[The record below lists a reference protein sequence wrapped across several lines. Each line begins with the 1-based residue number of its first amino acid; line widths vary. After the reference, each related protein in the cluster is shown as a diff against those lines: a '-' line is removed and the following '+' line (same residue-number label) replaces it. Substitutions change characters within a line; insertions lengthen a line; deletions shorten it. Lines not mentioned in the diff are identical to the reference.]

1 MSETLHSHPERA
13 ALAGVLERLRDALG
27 DNLLEAVSAEDMDE
41 AAILP
46 SGLHAAV
53 IVLRAAG
60 FNMLADIGAT
70 DHLPLSP
77 RFEVS
82 YHFIAIDEKSKLV
95 LDPPR
100 YRLRVF
106 PDDLDPVVPTLCGV
120 WHSAE
125 WPERE
130 VYDLFGIRFDAHPN
144 LKRILMPDDWKGFPL
159 RKDYPLRGYDRGFAA
174 GGRLGPVPPVN
185 PS

>member
-1 MSETLHSHPERA
+1 MSETLHSHPERT

-27 DNLLEAVSAEDMDE
+27 GNLLEAASADDMDE

-46 SGLHAAV
+46 EGLHAAV
-53 IVLRAAG
+53 NVLRAAG
-60 FNMLADIGAT
+60 FNMLADIGGT

-82 YHFIAIDEKSKLV
+82 YHFIAIDESGKTV
-95 LDPPR
+95 IDPPR

-106 PDDLDPVVPTLCGV
+106 PDDAEPVVPTLCGV
-120 WHSAE
+120 WRAAE

-130 VYDLFGIRFDAHPN
+130 IFDLFGIRFDGHPN
-144 LKRILMPDDWKGFPL
+144 LKRILMPDDWTGYPL
-159 RKDYPLRGYDRGFAA
+159 RKDYPLRGTDRGFVA
-174 GGRLGPVPPVN
+174 GGRLGAVPPVR